1 MMISRLPVLWL
12 MMALGM
18 GLAVGQDSAELSAR
32 YREAAASAQADLD
45 RALAELAVVRD
56 NIAKEKP
63 ALALESEKIS
73 VELREARRQ
82 ADLARTTRDAA
93 EADEKRSEERL
104 KAWRDEKQ
112 YIESLLLDF
121 RKNYEA
127 GLSLAQVRHQQ
138 DLLKQNDFSGRL
150 ALLEKATA
158 QLESAGRVTVIPG
171 EVVNPEGV
179 LLPGRFAE
187 VGPVTWFLA
196 DNNKHSGLVTTG
208 VDLQP
213 RLVEGTDSRAEI
225 EKLLKGEAAT
235 LSFDPTRGTAVAMVE
250 AGETFLEHIK
260 SGGFW
265 IYPILLLAVIALSAA
280 LWKWWQ
286 LSRIRPYAQSL
297 VYEIL
302 QHIDCGD
309 RAAAFAATA
318 ELKHPV
324 RGILE
329 RGISV
334 LDMSPRPS
342 RDDLEEAL
350 YEPYLAAEQPLKR
363 GLTFIAIASSTAP
376 LLGLLGTVTGMIAT
390 FQLINIFGT
399 GDAKSLASGISE
411 ALVTTEYGLIVAIPA
426 LIMHA
431 LLSRKIQG
439 IKNSM
444 ESASLAFLN
453 GAKLS

>member
-1 MMISRLPVLWL
+1 MMKSRLVALVMVLL
-12 MMALGM
+12 GGGLALG
-18 GLAVGQDSAELSAR
+18 QESDSSAER

-56 NIAKEKP
+56 DIAKEKP

-73 VELREARRQ
+73 AELREARRQ

-93 EADEKRSEERL
+93 EAEEKRSEERL

-112 YIESLLLDF
+112 YIESLLLDY

-127 GLSLAQVRHQQ
+127 GLSLAQVAHQK
-138 DLLKQNDFSGRL
+138 DLLSQDDFAGRL
-150 ALLEKATA
+150 ALLERATA
-158 QLESAGRVTVIPG
+158 QLESTGQVAVIPG

-187 VGPVTWFLA
+187 VGPVSWFLSDDA
-196 DNNKHSGLVTTG
+196 KQSGLVTTG
-208 VDLQP
+208 VNLQP

-225 EKLLKGEAAT
+225 ERLLKGESAMLA
-235 LSFDPTRGTAVAMVE
+235 FDPTLGTAVAMVE
-250 AGETFLEHIK
+250 AEETLLGHIK

-265 IYPILLLAVIALSAA
+265 IYPILLLAAIALSAA

-286 LSRIRPYAQSL
+286 LAQIRPYAQGL

-302 QHIDCGD
+302 QHIDRGD
-309 RAAAFAATA
+309 RGAAFAATA
-318 ELKHPV
+318 ELRHPV

-329 RGISV
+329 RGISA
-334 LDMSPRPS
+334 LDVNPRPS

-426 LIMHA
+426 LILHA

>member
-1 MMISRLPVLWL
+1 MMKSQLVAFLLVSLGGGLVL
-12 MMALGM
+12 
-18 GLAVGQDSAELSAR
+18 GQEGDATMAR

-45 RALAELAVVRD
+45 RALAELAVVREA
-56 NIAKEKP
+56 IAKEKP
-63 ALALESEKIS
+63 TLAVESEKIAA
-73 VELREARRQ
+73 ELREARRQ

-93 EADEKRSEERL
+93 EAEEKRSEERL

-127 GLSLAQVRHQQ
+127 GLSLAQVAHQNQLLQQ
-138 DLLKQNDFSGRL
+138 DDLAGRL
-150 ALLEKATA
+150 ALLEAATT
-158 QLESAGRVTVIPG
+158 QLEATERVTVIPG
-171 EVVNPEGV
+171 EVVNSEGV

-187 VGPVTWFLA
+187 VGPVSWFLS
-196 DNNKHSGLVTTG
+196 DDSKQSGLVTTG

-213 RLVEGTDSRAEI
+213 RLVAGTDNRAEI
-225 EKLLKGEAAT
+225 EHLLKGEPAT
-235 LSFDPTRGTAVAMVE
+235 LAFDPTLGTAVAMVE
-250 AGETFLEHIK
+250 SEETLLGHIK

-265 IYPILLLAVIALSAA
+265 IYPILLLAAIALTAA

-286 LSRIRPYAQSL
+286 LARIRPYAPGL
-297 VYEIL
+297 VQEIL
-302 QHIDCGD
+302 EHVNRGD
-309 RAAAFAATA
+309 SSSALAAIAG
-318 ELKHPV
+318 LSHPV

-329 RGISV
+329 RGISA
-334 LDMSPRPS
+334 LNAQPRPS

-350 YEPYLAAEQPLKR
+350 YEPFLAAEQPLKR

-426 LIMHA
+426 LILHA